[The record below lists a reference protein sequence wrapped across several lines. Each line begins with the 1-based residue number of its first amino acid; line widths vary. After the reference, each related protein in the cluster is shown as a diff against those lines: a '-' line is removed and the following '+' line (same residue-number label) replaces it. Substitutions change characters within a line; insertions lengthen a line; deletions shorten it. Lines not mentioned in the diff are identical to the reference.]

1 MIDAARCLLLLRM
14 MQRAFHD
21 EGYGYDVFGLH
32 PGTLEAAARFGAPL
46 YDRYFRVD
54 SSGAEHVPAYGPA
67 IIVANHG
74 GALPIDAAML
84 CLDLLRHTR
93 RIPRAIADH
102 FVPRMPVVSAL
113 FARLGVVAGTHANVD
128 RLLDNGELIVIFP
141 EGVAGPAKPFG
152 LRYELQRWRV
162 GFAEHAIR
170 HRAPIVP
177 AAIVGAE
184 ESWPVVA
191 RLPSMRVFGI
201 PYVPIPLWPV
211 PLPARFHI
219 RYAAPLHVD
228 RGHVFRDA
236 EDPEVVTSSADRA
249 RDAVARLLADTLA
262 ARAGVFR

>member
-1 MIDAARCLLLLRM
+1 MR
-14 MQRAFHD
+14 RAFHD

-32 PGTLEAAARFGAPL
+32 PATLEAAARFGAPL

-54 SSGAEHVPAYGPA
+54 SAGAEHVPAHGPA
-67 IIVANHG
+67 IVVANHG
-74 GALPIDAAML
+74 GALPIDAALL
-84 CLDLLRHTR
+84 CLDLLRHTP

-102 FVPRMPVVSAL
+102 FVPRLPIVSAL

-128 RLLDNGELIVIFP
+128 RLLDDGELIVIFP

-184 ESWPVVA
+184 ESWPVLA
-191 RLPSMRVFGI
+191 RLPSLRAFGI
-201 PYVPIPLWPV
+201 PYLPIPLSPL

-219 RYAAPLHVD
+219 RYGAPLHAD
-228 RGHVFRDA
+228 RGHVFPDA
-236 EDPEVVTSSADRA
+236 EDPALVPAAAEHA
-249 RDAVARLLADTLA
+249 REAVAELLATTLS
-262 ARAGVFR
+262 AREGVFR